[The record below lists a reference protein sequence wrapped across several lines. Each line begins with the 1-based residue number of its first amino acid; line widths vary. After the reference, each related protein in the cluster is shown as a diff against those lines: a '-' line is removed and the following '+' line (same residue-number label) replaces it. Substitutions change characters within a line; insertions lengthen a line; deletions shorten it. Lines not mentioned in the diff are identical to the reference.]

1 MIPFETCIYEDE
13 RVFASFT
20 TRITTAAERR
30 AALARQADSFGGAVI
45 WPHLVHGTDIAEAGR
60 ETLGKGLVIYEDHDG
75 SVTDVP
81 GIALTVT
88 CGDCLPI
95 FAWDKKKGA
104 IGLVHAG
111 WRGTL
116 AGIAAELVYKMQK
129 LYGTDPADLTV
140 RIGPGIDACCF
151 EVKEDCYGLFLDKY
165 PWAED
170 FMYRRPDGSFTLDL
184 KGINLEILSLC
195 GVEDAEA
202 SKECTCCGKERYY
215 SWRRSGERDRML
227 AYIYLKGSPEGPEG
241 KGFKP
246 ALALS
251 RCLTGEPCRYDGASK
266 PLKGPGSILKDYYPV
281 PLCPEQL
288 GGLPTPRDPSEIREG
303 RVIMKLSGSFTA
315 GMPEGSL
322 ERKIPGPEGGACF
335 LDVTPEYEKGAGL
348 ALRELLANGA
358 EAAVLKSKSPSCGI
372 GRVYDGSFSGT
383 LTEGDGVFA
392 SLLKEKGIKLINSEE
407 LK

>member
-13 RVFASFT
+13 TIFASFT

-30 AALARQADSFGGAVI
+30 AALTRQAESFGGAVI
-45 WPHLVHGTDIAEAGR
+45 WPHLVHGTDIAKVGR
-60 ETLGKGLVIYEDHDG
+60 EALGKGLVIYEDHDG
-75 SVTDVP
+75 AVTDVP

-95 FAWDKKKGA
+95 YAWDRKKGV

-116 AGIAAELVYKMQK
+116 AGIAAELVYKMHK
-129 LYGTDPADLTV
+129 VYGTEPGDLSV
-140 RIGPGIDACCF
+140 RVGPGIDACCF

-165 PWAED
+165 PWSED
-170 FMYRRPDGSFTLDL
+170 FMYMRPDGSVTLDL

-195 GVEDAEA
+195 GVEDARA
-202 SKECTCCGKERYY
+202 LKDCTCCDEERYY

-227 AYIYLKGSPEGPEG
+227 AYIYLKGSPEGLKN

-266 PLKGPGSILKDYYPV
+266 PFKGLDRMLEDYYPV

-303 RVIMKLSGSFTA
+303 RVIMRFSGSITG
-315 GMPEGSL
+315 GMPEESL
-322 ERKIPGPEGGACF
+322 KRKVPDPAGEAVF
-335 LDVTPEYEKGAGL
+335 LDVTEEYEKGAEL
-348 ALRELLANGA
+348 ALKELLANGA
-358 EAAVLKSKSPSCGI
+358 EAALLKSKSPSCGT
-372 GRVYDGSFSGT
+372 GLVYDGSFSGA

-392 SLLKEKGIKLINSEE
+392 ALLKEKGIRLINSEE
-407 LK
+407 FK